1 MDNPVQI
8 IRVLLPTQVL
18 ILMFVCL
25 LQYSVLAL
33 QWSVSGHMT
42 KGVTS
47 RSIKLFS
54 HCLYLHI
61 TPSSL
66 SLDHM
71 MLQTYL
77 SLVYM
82 VHCHDMV
89 SGVLDNMMFQ
99 TYLSL
104 VYMVHC
110 HDMVLLLPFINLT
123 LFVCKIR
130 H

>member
-1 MDNPVQI
+1 MF
-8 IRVLLPTQVL
+8 
-18 ILMFVCL
+18 MFVCL
-25 LQYSVLAL
+25 LQYTVLAL
-33 QWSVSGHMT
+33 QWSQFLVTMT
-42 KGVTS
+42 KGVMS
-47 RSIKLFS
+47 LSIKLFS

-61 TPSSL
+61 TPSSW
-66 SLDHM
+66 SLDNM

-104 VYMVHC
+104 VNMVHC